1 MNQYKNNK
9 IKQFQKGELD
19 LNHNEK
25 LKELICKNI
34 TRHEENKDINMEIE
48 KKLSK
53 QLSMPEDSVDNQNS
67 DINQSLIQKDK
78 IQKNNKIDN

>member
-1 MNQYKNNK
+1 
-9 IKQFQKGELD
+9 
-19 LNHNEK
+19 
-25 LKELICKNI
+25 
-34 TRHEENKDINMEIE
+34 MEIE

-78 IQKNNKIDN
+78 IQKNSKIDN